1 MQFCPSTPSILA
13 MFHLPLVILP
23 YTSTHKAEKNKRP
36 YNHKY
41 FYVFILCCCCCI
53 CMIHNLAAFG
63 NFLWGVLWGSSF
75 GLSVG
80 RLVDWS
86 TRLYSTIVR
95 LNFFLVCSVRR
106 SPYWGFCLSLRIG
119 RGCAG
124 YIGCGGTVFLLL
136 LFFCCFS
143 FCLPR
148 ILKTNTRKVQPYPI
162 STIHIFAPRLPLV
175 LVRGRQVGFSVFRI
189 GCAHYSVLAA
199 PLLLLYTAGLWV
211 SQSHIKFLLSPV
223 PLPSS
228 G

>member
-1 MQFCPSTPSILA
+1 MQFCPLPPQYWLCFVS
-13 MFHLPLVILP
+13 HLSYYPTQAHTKL
-23 YTSTHKAEKNKRP
+23 KNKRP

-41 FYVFILCCCCCI
+41 FYVFILCCCCI

-80 RLVDWS
+80 RLVVWS

-119 RGCAG
+119 RGCGG

-136 LFFCCFS
+136 VFFSAAFRS
-143 FCLPR
+143 ACLE
-148 ILKTNTRKVQPYPI
+148 
-162 STIHIFAPRLPLV
+162 F
-175 LVRGRQVGFSVFRI
+175 
-189 GCAHYSVLAA
+189 
-199 PLLLLYTAGLWV
+199 
-211 SQSHIKFLLSPV
+211 
-223 PLPSS
+223 
-228 G
+228 

>member
-1 MQFCPSTPSILA
+1 
-13 MFHLPLVILP
+13 
-23 YTSTHKAEKNKRP
+23 
-36 YNHKY
+36 
-41 FYVFILCCCCCI
+41 
-53 CMIHNLAAFG
+53 MIHNLAAFG
-63 NFLWGVLWGSSF
+63 NFLWGVLWGSTF

-162 STIHIFAPRLPLV
+162 STIHIFAPRLPLLV

-199 PLLLLYTAGLWV
+199 PLLLYTAGLWV

-223 PLPSS
+223 PSPPPASS
-228 G
+228 YFCSASWTSRDVFFFSDDFWMIKFSKITMSS

>member
-1 MQFCPSTPSILA
+1 
-13 MFHLPLVILP
+13 
-23 YTSTHKAEKNKRP
+23 
-36 YNHKY
+36 
-41 FYVFILCCCCCI
+41 
-53 CMIHNLAAFG
+53 MIHNLAAFG

-148 ILKTNTRKVQPYPI
+148 ILKTNTRKVQPFPYPPYI
-162 STIHIFAPRLPLV
+162 SLRL
-175 LVRGRQVGFSVFRI
+175 VFLLFLFVVVKL
-189 GCAHYSVLAA
+189 GSLCSVLGA
-199 PLLLLYTAGLWV
+199 LTACCSSSTLHGWSV
-211 SQSHIKFLLSPV
+211 SQSITHKISTFPRSPPLLRLAPTSARRAEHRATF
-223 PLPSS
+223 SS
-228 G
+228 FPTIFEW

>member
-1 MQFCPSTPSILA
+1 MHFCPSTPSILA
-13 MFHLPLVILP
+13 MFRLPLVILP
-23 YTSTHKAEKNKRP
+23 YTSTYKAKKINVHIIINIFMFLFCAVVVVVAFVWFIIWPHSVIFCEE
-36 YNHKY
+36 Y
-41 FYVFILCCCCCI
+41 FEAVR
-53 CMIHNLAAFG
+53 
-63 NFLWGVLWGSSF
+63 
-75 GLSVG
+75 SVG
-80 RLVDWS
+80 RLVVWS

-211 SQSHIKFLLSPV
+211 SQSHIKFLLSPG